1 MDEFRQS
8 DELTA
13 DIERFEARE
22 AYETEQATK
31 NRKFRA
37 RCIQW
42 DKTDDDGTAV
52 EADLPAE
59 VIVSLEDLQL
69 PFDVTTEEI
78 EDELAIYLTD
88 NFGFCHNGFFFEE
101 MED

>member
-8 DELTA
+8 DELVA
-13 DIERFEARE
+13 ERE
-22 AYETEQATK
+22 AYEAELKMK

-42 DKTDDDGTAV
+42 DRTDDDGTDV

-59 VIVSLEDLQL
+59 VVVTLEDLQL
-69 PFDVTTEEI
+69 PYDATTEEI
-78 EDELAIYLTD
+78 EDELSTYLTD
-88 NFGFCHNGFFFEE
+88 YYGFCHNGFFFEE
-101 MED
+101 VED

>member
-8 DELTA
+8 DELVA
-13 DIERFEARE
+13 ERD
-22 AYETEQATK
+22 AYEAEQKMK

-42 DKTDDDGTAV
+42 DRTDDDGTEV

-59 VIVSLEDLQL
+59 VVVTLEDLQL
-69 PFDVTTEEI
+69 PYDATTEEI
-78 EDELAIYLTD
+78 EDELAVYLTD
-88 NFGFCHNGFFFEE
+88 YYGFCHNGFFFEE

>member
-8 DELTA
+8 DELVA
-13 DIERFEARE
+13 ECD
-22 AYETEQATK
+22 AYEAEQEMK

-42 DKTDDDGTAV
+42 DRTDDDGTEV

-59 VIVSLEDLQL
+59 VVVTLEDLQL
-69 PFDVTTEEI
+69 PYDAYITEV
-78 EDELAIYLTD
+78 EDALAEYLTD
-88 NFGFCHNGFFFEE
+88 YYGFCHNGFFFEE

>member
-8 DELTA
+8 DELIA
-13 DIERFEARE
+13 ERE
-22 AYETEQATK
+22 AYEAEQETK

-42 DKTDDDGTAV
+42 DKTDDDGTEV

-59 VIVSLEDLQL
+59 VVVTLEDLQL
-69 PFDVTTEEI
+69 RYDATIDEI
-78 EDELAIYLTD
+78 EDELSTYLAD
-88 NFGFCHNGFFFEE
+88 YYGFCHNGFFFEE
-101 MED
+101 VED

>member
-1 MDEFRQS
+1 MDEFSQPDEQTAEIEAS
-8 DELTA
+8 DA
-13 DIERFEARE
+13 K
-22 AYETEQATK
+22 QK
-31 NRKFRA
+31 MKSRKFRA

-59 VIVSLEDLQL
+59 VVVTLEDLQL
-69 PFDVTTEEI
+69 PYDATTDEI
-78 EDELAIYLTD
+78 EDELSTYLAD
-88 NFGFCHNGFFFEE
+88 YYGFCHNGFFFEE

>member
-8 DELTA
+8 DEQTA
-13 DIERFEARE
+13 DIEVYEAE
-22 AYETEQATK
+22 LQMK

-42 DKTDDDGTAV
+42 DRTDDNGIEHY
-52 EADLPAE
+52 EADLPSE
-59 VIVSLEDLQL
+59 VTVTLEDLQL
-69 PFDVTTEEI
+69 PYDAKKTKI

-88 NFGFCHNGFFFEE
+88 YYGFCHNGFFFEE
-101 MED
+101 VED

>member
-8 DELTA
+8 DELVA
-13 DIERFEARE
+13 ERD
-22 AYETEQATK
+22 AYEAEQEMK

-42 DKTDDDGTAV
+42 DRTDDDGTEV

-59 VIVSLEDLQL
+59 VVVTLEDLQL
-69 PFDVTTEEI
+69 PYDATTEEI
-78 EDELAIYLTD
+78 EDELSTYLSD
-88 NFGFCHNGFFFEE
+88 YYGFCHFGFFFEE
-101 MED
+101 VED

>member
-8 DELTA
+8 DELVA
-13 DIERFEARE
+13 ERD
-22 AYETEQATK
+22 AYEAEQEMK

-42 DKTDDDGTAV
+42 DRTDDDGTEV

-59 VIVSLEDLQL
+59 VVVTLEDLQL
-69 PFDVTTEEI
+69 PYDACITEI
-78 EDELAIYLTD
+78 EDELAVYLTD
-88 NFGFCHNGFFFEE
+88 YYGFCHNGFFFEE

>member
-8 DELTA
+8 DELVA
-13 DIERFEARE
+13 ELD
-22 AYETEQATK
+22 AYEAEQETK

-42 DKTDDDGTAV
+42 DRTDDDGTEV

-59 VIVSLEDLQL
+59 VVVTLEDLQL
-69 PFDVTTEEI
+69 PYDATTEEI
-78 EDELAIYLTD
+78 EDELSTYLAD
-88 NFGFCHNGFFFEE
+88 YYGFCHFGFFFEE
-101 MED
+101 MEN

>member
-8 DELTA
+8 DEQTA
-13 DIERFEARE
+13 EIK
-22 AYETEQATK
+22 AYEAEQEMK

-42 DKTDDDGTAV
+42 DRTDNDGSMV

-59 VIVSLEDLQL
+59 VVVTLEDLQL
-69 PFDVTTEEI
+69 PPDACITEVEDV
-78 EDELAIYLTD
+78 LAVYLVD
-88 NFGFCHNGFFFEE
+88 YYGFCHDGFFFEE
-101 MED
+101 VED

>member
-8 DELTA
+8 DELVA
-13 DIERFEARE
+13 ERE
-22 AYETEQATK
+22 AYEAEQEMK

-42 DKTDDDGTAV
+42 DKTDDDGSAV

-59 VIVSLEDLQL
+59 VVVTLEDLQL
-69 PFDVTTEEI
+69 PYDASPEEI
-78 EDELAIYLTD
+78 GDELVTYLAD
-88 NFGFCHNGFFFEE
+88 YYGFCHTGFFFEE
-101 MED
+101 VED

>member
-8 DELTA
+8 DELVA
-13 DIERFEARE
+13 ERD
-22 AYETEQATK
+22 AYEAEQEMK

-42 DKTDDDGTAV
+42 DRTDDDGTEV

-59 VIVSLEDLQL
+59 VVVTLEDLQL
-69 PFDVTTEEI
+69 PYDASITEI
-78 EDELAIYLTD
+78 EDELAVYLTD
-88 NFGFCHNGFFFEE
+88 YYGFCHNGFFFEE
-101 MED
+101 VED

>member
-8 DELTA
+8 DELIA
-13 DIERFEARE
+13 ERE
-22 AYETEQATK
+22 AYEAEQKMK

-42 DKTDDDGTAV
+42 DRTDDGSVV

-59 VIVSLEDLQL
+59 VVVTLEDLQL
-69 PFDVTTEEI
+69 PYTATTEEI
-78 EDELAIYLTD
+78 EDELAVYLVD
-88 NFGFCHNGFFFEE
+88 YYGFCHDGFFFEE
-101 MED
+101 IEE